1 MWPVLGLALSFATSV
16 NAYVLRDYTWPSAT
30 TTFNVDMPGADGLWN
45 TAFEQAMGRWNAAT
59 IFEFRIR
66 RDTFESAC
74 DGLPTR
80 TTEGDSENGVAFVS
94 DVCGEAFGENTLALE
109 SSWSQGTR
117 TIQSNIHFNDTYSW
131 NVYDGPY
138 RTGSWT
144 GVVDF
149 RRVAVHELGHALGLN
164 HEDDAPAIMAA
175 EQRRGNT
182 IVAPQADDIAGVDA
196 LYGTGTSSAPRTPV
210 LTSPSNHARDV
221 SLTPTLSWRR
231 TTNADSYDVYFG
243 TSSNPS
249 FARNTTGTSYRPSRL
264 APNTTYYWSIRAK
277 NSDGTA
283 RSPTSRFTTI
293 TPAPQNDR
301 FSMATQVSGL
311 SGSARGSNVRATMES
326 GESGLGD
333 NSVWWQWRSPSNG
346 TATIDTVGSS
356 FDTIL
361 GVYTGTRVDALTRL
375 AESDNAAGIGRQSR
389 VILEVEA
396 GTAYWLRVSGRVSP
410 FGSGGTGNI
419 VLNWNLQEPPQIT
432 FEYKY
437 VFPQFVFGGGWAS
450 TLTVWAIGDGP
461 TTCRLTAGGRVLP
474 RWQDISS
481 SDGREVMLNLDEGHS
496 QTLWT
501 GDTGSLSSGLALL
514 ECNDGVKT
522 HVLISLASEEATIS
536 EALVEPSEPARQ
548 VFFLTDHRGG
558 KRFGVAL
565 ANPSDQTIEVMAG
578 INGLAEGAETEV
590 EISIPPQEAKAFFM
604 DELYDIPENHHGWV
618 SMWSN
623 DGRSLYA
630 IGLRFTGRVFTT
642 IPAW

>member
-1 MWPVLGLALSFATSV
+1 MAVIFATSV
-16 NAYVLRDYTWPSAT
+16 KAYVLQDYQWPSAT
-30 TTFNVDMPGADGLWN
+30 TTFNVDIPGADGLWN

-66 RDTFESAC
+66 HDTFESPC
-74 DGLPTR
+74 DGLPIR

-117 TIQSNIHFNDTYSW
+117 TIQSNIHFNDAYSW

-138 RTGSWT
+138 RT

-210 LTSPSNHARDV
+210 LTSPRNHAGDV

-249 FARNTTGTSYRPSRL
+249 FVRNTTGTSYNPSRL

-283 RSPTSRFTTI
+283 RSPTSRFTTV

-301 FSMATQVSGL
+301 FSMATRVSGR
-311 SGSARGSNVRATMES
+311 SGRARGSNVGATMES

-333 NSVWWQWRSPSNG
+333 KSVWWRWQAPISGRLTVDTTGSN
-346 TATIDTVGSS
+346 
-356 FDTIL
+356 FNTIL
-361 GVYTGTRVDALTRL
+361 GVYTGTRISSLRSL
-375 AESDNAAGIGRQSR
+375 AENDDTNGQQSR
-389 VILEVEA
+389 VMLDVTA
-396 GTAYWLRVSGRVSP
+396 GTTYQFRVAGYD
-410 FGSGGTGNI
+410 GSTGTI
-419 VLNWNLQEPPQIT
+419 VLNWNLQEPQIT

-450 TLTVWAIGDGP
+450 TLTVQALWDGP
-461 TTCRLTAGGRVLP
+461 TTCRFTAGGRVLP
-474 RWQDISS
+474 PWRDISS
-481 SDGREVMLNLDEGHS
+481 GQEAMLNLDEGYF
-496 QTLWT
+496 QVLWT
-501 GDTGSLSSGLALL
+501 GNTGSLSSGLAML
-514 ECNDGVKT
+514 ECNKEVWT
-522 HVLISLASEEATIS
+522 HVLVSLASGGSTIS
-536 EALVEPSEPARQ
+536 EALVEPAEPDRRV
-548 VFFLTDHRGG
+548 VFVADHRGG
-558 KRFGVAL
+558 SRFGVAV
-565 ANPSDQTIEVMAG
+565 ANPSDQAIEVTVSVTE
-578 INGLAEGAETEV
+578 LAEGDEKEV
-590 EISIPPQEAKAFFM
+590 EVSIPPHESKAFFL
-604 DELYDIPENHHGWV
+604 DELYDIPKDHLGGV
-618 SMWSN
+618 ALWSN
-623 DGRSLYA
+623 DGLLLYV
-630 IGLRFTGRVFTT
+630 IGLRFTGQVFTT